1 MPAIKGKD
9 GVLTV
14 EGTAVAQVTAYSLTE
29 TAETAETTSFDSTNG
44 FKTHV
49 PTLKSWEGS
58 CDLVYNEQEMTDVDL
73 VPGGDA
79 TGDPK
84 ALILYP
90 AGSGTSNYAGDIII
104 TSMEITG
111 ETADV
116 VSATINFTGTGVLTR
131 TQV

>member
-14 EGTAVAQVTAYSLTE
+14 EAQAVAQVTAYSLTE
-29 TAETAETTSFDSTNG
+29 TSETAETTSFDSLDG

-58 CDLVYNEQEMTDVDL
+58 CDLVYNEQEMTDTDL
-73 VPGGDA
+73 APG
-79 TGDPK
+79 GDPK

-116 VSATINFTGTGVLTR
+116 VSATINFTGTGPLTR